1 MELLSR
7 YLPREHFESY
17 EDFKKNFTI
26 HVPEN
31 FDFPRDI
38 VDVWAKEEPQKRALC
53 YLDDSGP
60 SSLKEFTFRDIS
72 ILSKQ
77 AAYYFASLGIQKGD
91 RVLTLLRRRWEY
103 WICAVALHR
112 LGAVVIPAS
121 IQLREKDLTY
131 RLNAANVKMVLALND
146 PFVIDQVKNLK
157 EKCPSLENILYTDD
171 LPGELSLTKGIL
183 ESPALEEYPTLNND
197 DLFILYFTSGTTG
210 MPKMVAHTRTYPLS
224 HITTARYMQNV
235 KNNGLHLTQ
244 ADSGW
249 AKFGWGNIYG
259 QWICGSAILGYD
271 PARFSSQGLID
282 AMRLCRPTTLCI
294 PPTMYRFLLR
304 DGLKGEDI
312 SSIQW
317 FSTAGEPLSPAVNQS
332 FLDMTGHSIH
342 EGFGQSETTPITCSF
357 EWCEVHPGSMGKP
370 SPLYDVAI
378 IDDEGNP
385 CEVGQPGEVV
395 MRGLKSQKNV
405 LGLMEGYMQPDGT
418 ILRNYDDVYHTG
430 DIAYEDEDGYYWYV
444 GRNDDMIK
452 CSGYRIGP
460 FEIESVLNTHP
471 SVKESAIIGRDDPIR
486 GQVVCA
492 MIVLREGYEGTP
504 ELTKELQ
511 DYVKKMTA
519 PYKYPRVIEY
529 LDEMPKTT
537 SGKIT
542 RTALRK
548 KIADKK

>member
-38 VDVWAKEEPQKRALC
+38 VDIWAKEEPQKRALC

-157 EKCPSLENILYTDD
+157 EKCPSLENILYTDE
-171 LPGELSLTKGIL
+171 LPSELSLTKGIL
-183 ESPALEEYPTLNND
+183 ESPVLEEYPTLNND

-224 HITTARYMQNV
+224 HLTTARYMQNV

-405 LGLMEGYMQPDGT
+405 LGLMEGYMQPDGS

-548 KIADKK
+548 KAADAK